1 MGFGSMLFHSA
12 SALREA
18 VNNNRVFVMD
28 DTWKNVGQG
37 FVDASPGGVAK
48 CPNTEATLPWEC
60 YFRPVSSCTVA
71 DALAVANVSSVDE
84 LMNNR

>member
-1 MGFGSMLFHSA
+1 MVQQA
-12 SALREA
+12 APALREA
-18 VNNNRVFVMD
+18 VDDNRVFVMD
-28 DTWKNVGQG
+28 DHWEAVSGQG
-37 FVDASPGGVAK
+37 IVDPLPGGAAK
-48 CPNTEATLPWEC
+48 CPNIAATLPWEC